1 MRRGK
6 KQFHF
11 EHQIIVQI
19 IESRRASSSGLVED
33 STGIRFPISAPSLL
47 SIALKS
53 HKEKIILRSRRQ
65 TNRLINHRVP
75 SVHIAPSAESLI
87 KSGN

>member
-19 IESRRASSSGLVED
+19 IEFRRASSSGLAED
-33 STGIRFPISAPSLL
+33 ATGIRFPISAL
-47 SIALKS
+47 ALVDCFEVAQGKNHFALEKANKS
-53 HKEKIILRSRRQ
+53 FDKSQSPECTHRSF
-65 TNRLINHRVP
+65 
-75 SVHIAPSAESLI
+75 S
-87 KSGN
+87 